1 MISVSRMNQC
11 RRRKRK
17 RRKTFRE
24 STSSSHS
31 GYTLLVVFGGNSNH
45 VTTNCANPQLRNAQ
59 LPGNVVSLYACA
71 NFLRFLCG
79 VCACVRSHVHS
90 RACSCV
96 NLSSYNT
103 CLLPVKLEL
112 SETIQ
117 PVKTWNKFRAML
129 FHPTLL

>member
-1 MISVSRMNQC
+1 MYQERTN
-11 RRRKRK
+11 
-17 RRKTFRE
+17 TDDGRE
-24 STSSSHS
+24 NDEKPSANPLRLRIQVIRCS
-31 GYTLLVVFGGNSNH
+31 LLGGNSNH

-71 NFLRFLCG
+71 NLLRFLCG

-112 SETIQ
+112 WETIQ
-117 PVKTWNKFRAML
+117 PVKTWNKFSAML
-129 FHPTLL
+129 FHPTLQ